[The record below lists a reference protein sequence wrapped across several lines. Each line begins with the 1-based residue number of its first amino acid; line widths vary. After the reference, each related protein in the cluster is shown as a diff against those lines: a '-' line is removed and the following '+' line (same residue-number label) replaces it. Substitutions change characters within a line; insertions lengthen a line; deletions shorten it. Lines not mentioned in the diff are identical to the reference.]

1 MGDRTKIQLICNQF
15 FAWGEYGGYGAFTR
29 KLGGELVKSGL
40 EVECI
45 VQKISPEQKP
55 VGQIEV
61 IDGVSVLTVPHG
73 KIAKFRSGLYKTD
86 ADIIHSQSER
96 LDTWLSFRANKEAKK
111 VITFQDPWTPEDYKY
126 NAPYLLHESL
136 VKRLWSSYV
145 ELLYRNAVKKT
156 DVTLTQAKFKNPAIQ
171 KMYKVTPRWFSNMV
185 DVPGW
190 DLVKSETPIVVFS
203 NRLDPIKRPE
213 IFCNLAAEFPDV
225 EFYCLGKTNFGFD
238 QTPWKNVKNLHFT
251 GFISQEEKFK
261 LLEKACVSVNTSVYE
276 CLPVA
281 FLEACA
287 YKCAILSHVN
297 PDNFASEFGWWT
309 PLDGYRNFPFKMENV
324 VYNFSLGLSRLLEND
339 TWKIA
344 GERGHQFIKKYCNT
358 PVVIDNH
365 IKMYKELVE
374 K

>member
-1 MGDRTKIQLICNQF
+1 MKIKIRLISSEF
-15 FAWGEYGGYGAFTR
+15 FSWGEYGGYGAFTR
-29 KLGGELVKSGL
+29 KLGGELVKRGID
-40 EVECI
+40 VECI
-45 VQKISPEQKP
+45 VQKISDEQKP
-55 VGQIEV
+55 VGSWEE
-61 IDGVSVLTVPHG
+61 IDGVQVLTVPRG
-73 KIAKFRSGLYKTD
+73 KLAKFHSKLYRTD
-86 ADIIHSQSER
+86 ADIIHSQNER
-96 LDTWLSFRANKEAKK
+96 LDTFLSFCGVNHEAKK
-111 VITFQDPWTPEDYKY
+111 VITFQDPWTPEDYKA
-126 NAPYLLHESL
+126 NAPYLPHKSL
-136 VKRLWSSYV
+136 PKRLWNRYV
-145 ELLYRNAVKKT
+145 EYLYKLAVENA
-156 DVTLTQAKFKNPAIQ
+156 DITLTQAMFKIPAIQ
-171 KMYKVTPRWFSNMV
+171 RMYNVMPTWFPNMV
-185 DVPGW
+185 DVPSRN
-190 DLVKSETPIVVFS
+190 LVKSDKPLVVFS

-213 IFCNLAAEFPDV
+213 IFCNLAAKFPDV
-225 EFYCLGKTNFGFD
+225 EFYCLGKSNFGFD

-261 LLEKACVSVNTSVYE
+261 LLEKSWVSVNSSVYE